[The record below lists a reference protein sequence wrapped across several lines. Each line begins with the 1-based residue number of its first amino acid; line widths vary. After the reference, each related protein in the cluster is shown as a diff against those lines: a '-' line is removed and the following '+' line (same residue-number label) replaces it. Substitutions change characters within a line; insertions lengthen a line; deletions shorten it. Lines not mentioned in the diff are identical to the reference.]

1 MEPFLT
7 RAVSDEMKEEIGDL
21 LGKSLPKDLDFVPLT
36 MGDRAVIT
44 GNSVKG
50 KIRHIISAQLTEAG
64 IEVCIQETK
73 LEIPEGLKSREER
86 EAYIEQKSRELGRL
100 KWCKATNP
108 CFVCTWFGTVS
119 RQGALY
125 FSMLKSVKP
134 INDILTGEPIPMVA
148 LTEDAKAQRRGS
160 FALIAPVKESIEF
173 QGWIGG
179 ENLSDEILGAFKE
192 VQDMSQKGFIQF
204 GGLKTRGFGA
214 IRLEIF
220 KVERYKAAPFEL
232 ENSYEGYELLRFLE
246 NCQQK
251 YHELLRGGSQV

>member
-7 RAVSDEMKEEIGDL
+7 RAASDEMKEEIGDL

-50 KIRHIISAQLTEAG
+50 KIRHVISAQLTEAG
-64 IEVCIQETK
+64 IDVCVQETK
-73 LEIPEGLKSREER
+73 LEIPGGLKRKER
-86 EAYIEQKSRELGRL
+86 EAYVEQKSKELGRL
-100 KWCKATNP
+100 KWCKADNP
-108 CFVCTWFGTVS
+108 CFACTWFGTVS

-134 INDILTGEPIPMVA
+134 INDILTGEPIPMIA
-148 LTEDAKAQRRGS
+148 LTEDANAQRRGS
-160 FALIAPVKESIEF
+160 FALIAPVKENIEF

-214 IRLEIF
+214 VRLEVF
-220 KVERYKAAPFEL
+220 KVEKYKAVPFEL
-232 ENSYEGYELLRFLE
+232 ERSYGGDELSRFLKD
-246 NCQQK
+246 CQQK
-251 YHELLRGGSQV
+251 YHELLKRGSQV